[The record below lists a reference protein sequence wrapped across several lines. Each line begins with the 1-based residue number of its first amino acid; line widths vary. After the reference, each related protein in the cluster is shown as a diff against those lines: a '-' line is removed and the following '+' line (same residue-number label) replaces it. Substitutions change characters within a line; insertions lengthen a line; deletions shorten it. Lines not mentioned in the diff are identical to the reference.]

1 MRAHVYVDR
10 GRDHPGGGGDAAG
23 ALRHHRLRVH
33 DIARQVPGQAVRV
46 ELDLIRIG
54 SLLY

>member
-1 MRAHVYVDR
+1 VRAHVDR

-33 DIARQVPGQAVRV
+33 DVARQVPGQAVRI